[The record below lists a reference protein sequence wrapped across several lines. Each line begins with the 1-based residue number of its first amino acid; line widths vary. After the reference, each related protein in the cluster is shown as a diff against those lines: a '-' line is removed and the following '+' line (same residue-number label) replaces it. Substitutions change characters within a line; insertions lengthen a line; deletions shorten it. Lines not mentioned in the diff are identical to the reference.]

1 MKKVFLIYFIIMFG
15 VFFNSCNKN
24 QNSNIDNQSEKAFEE
39 NSSTEENSGNIE
51 FSSETAHELNRILS
65 NSLKF
70 QYTRVLV
77 CYDNFGELYYRPDLP
92 IVLDGKF
99 DNSRQV
105 FIEIDREK
113 FESPFKKTDNK
124 YIVENKNSWLEMN
137 KTYNYKIITYDG
149 YALFLDDSITP
160 KEGKTDITS
169 CTRAGFIIYTKN
181 FQENNE
187 YYYQVIEN
195 DFKH

>member
-1 MKKVFLIYFIIMFG
+1 MKKVFLSYLIIMLG
-15 VFFNSCNKN
+15 VLFNSCNKN
-24 QNSNIDNQSEKAFEE
+24 QNPNIDSQSEKVIEESPENEE
-39 NSSTEENSGNIE
+39 NSETIE
-51 FSSETAHELNRILS
+51 FSSETASELNRILS

-92 IVLDGKF
+92 IVLEGKF
-99 DNSRQV
+99 DNSKQV

-113 FESPFKKTDNK
+113 FESPFKKINNK

-149 YALFLDDSITP
+149 YALFLDDSISP
-160 KEGKTDITS
+160 KEDKVDITS

-181 FQENNE
+181 FQENSE
-187 YYYQVIEN
+187 YYYEIISN

>member
-1 MKKVFLIYFIIMFG
+1 MLG
-15 VFFNSCNKN
+15 VLFNSCNKN
-24 QNSNIDNQSEKAFEE
+24 QNPNIDSQSEKVIEESPENEE
-39 NSSTEENSGNIE
+39 NSETIE
-51 FSSETAHELNRILS
+51 FSSETASELNRILS

-92 IVLDGKF
+92 IVLEGKF
-99 DNSRQV
+99 DNSKQV

-113 FESPFKKTDNK
+113 FESPFKKINNK

-137 KTYNYKIITYDG
+137 KTYNYKIITYDE
-149 YALFLDDSITP
+149 YALFLDDSISP
-160 KEGKTDITS
+160 KEDKVDITS